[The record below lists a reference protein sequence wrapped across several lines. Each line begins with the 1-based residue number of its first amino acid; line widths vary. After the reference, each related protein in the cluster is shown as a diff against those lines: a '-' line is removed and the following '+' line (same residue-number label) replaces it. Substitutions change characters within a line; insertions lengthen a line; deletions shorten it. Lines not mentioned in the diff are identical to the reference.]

1 MLSVLPK
8 LEVCVAYELDG
19 ERLAFP
25 PYERLEAV
33 QPIYETL
40 EGWSE
45 DLSACRSRD
54 DLPAA
59 AQSYLARIEQE
70 VGCRVG
76 VVSVG
81 PDREDTADLVDP
93 FVG

>member
-1 MLSVLPK
+1 
-8 LEVCVAYELDG
+8 
-19 ERLAFP
+19 
-25 PYERLEAV
+25 
-33 QPIYETL
+33 L

-45 DLSACRSRD
+45 DLSGCRSRG

-59 AQSYLARIEQE
+59 AQAYLRRIEQE

-81 PDREDTADLVDP
+81 PDREDTADLCDP
-93 FVG
+93 FAP